1 MIITEVMKITK
12 AGQVTVP
19 KIIRE
24 ILKTD
29 NIAFEITD
37 NKEIHLIPITSV
49 AGSLSDFAKNGD
61 EDFNAIRVKS
71 WNSQTKR
78 LLNPHKEK

>member
-1 MIITEVMKITK
+1 MIITEAMKITK

-29 NIAFEITD
+29 NIAFEIT
-37 NKEIHLIPITSV
+37 NNNEIHLIPINSV

-61 EDFNAIRVKS
+61 EDFDAIREKS
-71 WNSQTKR
+71 WKSQTNQ